1 MYKIKLFAKKVTR
14 EQMQQLI
21 GRRGPVPRLVLDYA
35 HHDGADAETQNAIG
49 EVEAS
54 DIKAARP
61 DTTQASHRLV
71 LIHPPGWRQ
80 GDFTNHVLTF
90 LSTAH
95 AKLTCSGETRATGL
109 GKQAIKELVDKD
121 VALVERRLAACET
134 QFKMAVPVTCCAAP
148 DPPQTPVQGG
158 PRASLS
164 TASSMA
170 KSTAC
175 AVLGP
180 RPGLQIFRNAVPSSA
195 FV

>member
-1 MYKIKLFAKKVTR
+1 MWALPTEVWASKTYNNRDVPQIAGLSP
-14 EQMQQLI
+14 
-21 GRRGPVPRLVLDYA
+21 PVPTRRARSNERVETAEGSLSAADESA
-35 HHDGADAETQNAIG
+35 EDG
-49 EVEAS
+49 
-54 DIKAARP
+54 
-61 DTTQASHRLV
+61 
-71 LIHPPGWRQ
+71 
-80 GDFTNHVLTF
+80 
-90 LSTAH
+90 TA
-95 AKLTCSGETRATGL
+95 GETRATGL

-180 RPGLQIFRNAVPSSA
+180 RPVRFMPGLSPLSHSSTLNIKA
-195 FV
+195 QMGSKDMRIAKWRHWRLPGHLR